1 MAQIQISAKAW
12 LTKNRGD
19 MFVCPYQPGQLTI
32 SKTACSK
39 RHLMGKQ
46 EDLSNLQKGNDP
58 LNYSLVR
65 GLSLCREC
73 PIGKKLTVKQKP
85 ARA

>member
-1 MAQIQISAKAW
+1 MSQSQISPKAW
-12 LTKNRGD
+12 LTKNRAD

-32 SKTACSK
+32 SKSACSK

-46 EDLSNLQKGNDP
+46 EDLSNLQKGYDP
-58 LNYSLVR
+58 LNYGFAR

-73 PIGKKLTVKQKP
+73 SIGKKLAVKQKA